1 MKKLFVLMMCM
12 LLLVSIFPGC
22 GKSKTI
28 DNDDTNITKATENQK
43 EITEPVKLVFW
54 GALPP
59 ESGPE
64 ATLEKYKNVEPNVNI
79 EYVRYLNDDQ
89 GNIKLDT
96 ALMAKEK
103 IDIYTSYGIP
113 RREQRVG
120 ANMAADLTELCKK
133 YGIDLIRDF
142 GPAAEANIVD
152 GKVYS
157 IPTMTIIHF
166 IALNKDMFDNAG
178 IPVPGDWTLDEFRDI
193 AKMLTSG
200 EGAEKVYGIIG
211 DQNVNIMAFLPSKLN
226 GTPYLNKDLTGTT
239 WKEIPDFKKCFQLF
253 YDMMYTDESM
263 MSWEDVMTQK
273 LTNSEALAAAFF
285 SGRSAMM
292 VTGTY
297 MLRNMKDKEK
307 YPRNFKVAFA
317 PKPKIDK
324 EQKKYYKDQA
334 TEDHMMVPP
343 MSEYKDEAVKFL
355 KWYAMEGYDAYIE
368 NGRPPLYK
376 KYDADKAA
384 ELLLKGAGDVI
395 DTQSFIDNVL
405 APSEYVKQERSA
417 RQAAQLD
424 TIFREEQE
432 AYYLK
437 EIDIDTLIENLQRR
451 QDEILK
457 SN

>member
-1 MKKLFVLMMCM
+1 MKKFLVIMMCTI
-12 LLLVSIFPGC
+12 LLIGIFQGC
-22 GKSKTI
+22 DNSKPI
-28 DNDDTNITKATENQK
+28 DKGTTDTTGTAEARTDKK
-43 EITEPVKLVFW
+43 EPVKLVFW

-64 ATLEKYKNVEPNVNI
+64 ATLGKYKSVEPNVTI

-133 YGIDLIRDF
+133 YDIDLIRDF
-142 GPAAEANIVD
+142 GSAAGDNIVD

-166 IALNKDMFDNAG
+166 IALNKDMFDKAG
-178 IPVPGDWTLDEFRDI
+178 IPIPSDWTLDEFRDI
-193 AKMLTSG
+193 AKRLTSG
-200 EGAEKVYGIIG
+200 EGADKVYGIIG
-211 DQNVNIMAFLPSKLN
+211 DQNVNIMAFLPTKLN

-239 WKEIPDFKKCFQLF
+239 WKEIPDFKRCFQLF

-307 YPRNFKVAFA
+307 YPRDFIVAFA
-317 PKPKIDK
+317 PKPKVDK
-324 EQKKYYKDQA
+324 DQEKYYKDQA

-343 MSEYKDEAVKFL
+343 ASEYKEEAVKFI
-355 KWYAMEGYDAYIE
+355 KWYATEGYDAYIE

-395 DTQSFIDNVL
+395 DTKSFINVL
-405 APSEYVKQERSA
+405 APSDYAKQERSV

-424 TIFREEQE
+424 TVFREEQE

-437 EIDIDTLIENLQRR
+437 EIDLDTLIDNLQRR

-457 SN
+457 SK